1 MELTMPLRL
10 LLDTNIV
17 LGLLKNTVDMTQLDE
32 RRGPEPEECAYSA
45 ITRIELLGFSGIG
58 WEEDRIIRDMLDNFQ
73 YLGVTRQ
80 IEDAAISIRRSR
92 TSVKLPD
99 ALILAT
105 ARVHHV
111 RLVTLDQDLEKLGM
125 WLDATAR

>member
-1 MELTMPLRL
+1 MPLRL

-32 RRGPEPEECAYSA
+32 RRRPEPDECAYSA
-45 ITRIELLGFSGIG
+45 ITRIELLGFPGIG
-58 WEEDRIIRDMLDNFQ
+58 GEEDRIIRDMLDNFQ

-99 ALILAT
+99 ALIIAT

-111 RLVTLDQDLEKLGM
+111 RLVTLDHNLEKLGM
-125 WLDATAR
+125 WLDATVR